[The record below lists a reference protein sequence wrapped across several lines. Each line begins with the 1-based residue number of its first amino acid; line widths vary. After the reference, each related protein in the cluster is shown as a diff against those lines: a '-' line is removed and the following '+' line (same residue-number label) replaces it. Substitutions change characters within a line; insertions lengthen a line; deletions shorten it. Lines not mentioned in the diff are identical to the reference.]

1 MINDR
6 WLNPNYETPNIG
18 CCLNS
23 NTRLEDAEVFELV
36 NLRLVRSWYR
46 NNVIAHNVAELIL
59 ATIMTLIVQKLQDTE
74 Y

>member
-36 NLRLVRSWYR
+36 NLRLVQ
-46 NNVIAHNVAELIL
+46 
-59 ATIMTLIVQKLQDTE
+59 TLMVSQQRDCS
-74 Y
+74 